1 MADAALRVRS
11 SLLSAIDIRFEGKV
25 IKRRYENGGEIGI
38 TEGGKKEEKEEEE
51 EEEDE
56 EDEEEEKEEKEE
68 MSRKW
73 RKRKTREKSRIKRE
87 ERFRKRKRKIH
98 RSTTALGWE
107 RL

>member
-25 IKRRYENGGEIGI
+25 IKRRYEDGGEIGI

-51 EEEDE
+51 EEKDE
-56 EDEEEEKEEKEE
+56 EDEEEEKEE

-73 RKRKTREKSRIKRE
+73 RKRKTNYNRMHAMYRICFIILTSSRLFARVWDGSASE
-87 ERFRKRKRKIH
+87 
-98 RSTTALGWE
+98 
-107 RL
+107 

>member
-11 SLLSAIDIRFEGKV
+11 SLFSAIDIRFEGKV

-51 EEEDE
+51 EEKDE
-56 EDEEEEKEEKEE
+56 EDEEEEKEE

-87 ERFRKRKRKIH
+87 ERFRKRKRRIH

>member
-11 SLLSAIDIRFEGKV
+11 SLFSAIDIRFEGKV

-56 EDEEEEKEEKEE
+56 EEEKEE

-87 ERFRKRKRKIH
+87 ERFRKRKRRIH